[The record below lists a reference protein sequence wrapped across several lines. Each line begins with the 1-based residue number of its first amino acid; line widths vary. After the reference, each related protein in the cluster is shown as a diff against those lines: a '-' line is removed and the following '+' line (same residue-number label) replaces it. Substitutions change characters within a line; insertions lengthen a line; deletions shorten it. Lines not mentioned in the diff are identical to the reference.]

1 MLFFMVC
8 WKLILN
14 FALLYLLQSEEAPID
29 DLMELVQQI
38 VAFHMKVWFVMWNF
52 FLLTRVENQVNTV
65 WHKYFGFENP

>member
-1 MLFFMVC
+1 MVC

-14 FALLYLLQSEEAPID
+14 LALLYLLQSEEAPID

-52 FLLTRVENQVNTV
+52 FPS
-65 WHKYFGFENP
+65 K